1 MCRSPFSVMPPCM
14 HSICFMFLKLEHPYE
29 ETNRHVYQQEVDAV
43 KQALTFILY
52 LPPAPAVSFQ
62 QGQTQTDHRH
72 TARAGS
78 PTLSAIGRQTTEN
91 LSNVQKPHSCT
102 DCIGAQ
108 LQITFLIG
116 QIKELFSCC
125 CLIRAEISQPK

>member
-14 HSICFMFLKLEHPYE
+14 HSICFMSLKLQHPYE
-29 ETNRHVYQQEVDAV
+29 ETNRYVYQRDVDAV

-62 QGQTQTDHRH
+62 QGQTDRQTDNRH

-78 PTLSAIGRQTTEN
+78 LLVSAIGRQTTEN

-116 QIKELFSCC
+116 RVKELFP
-125 CLIRAEISQPK
+125 AAAA